1 MSIPF
6 PNSLPA
12 TLANCDSEP
21 IHIPGTIQSHGLL
34 MAFDAA
40 GRLEAWSANAEA
52 MLGVPL
58 GAALSAAELPPIAGD
73 AELQRELQ
81 ACLAAARAGAVSTP
95 VAVAVLLQG
104 REHDALLH
112 AAHGRVILEV
122 ERRTQTSD
130 ELAAFALKAHRS
142 LADLKRARSVE
153 ALLQGAAD
161 QVRAITGFDRV
172 MAYRF
177 RHDASGEVVA
187 EAKIDALEPYVGR
200 RYPASDIP
208 AQARRL
214 YTLSTLRLIADVGS
228 EPVPLLG
235 QAGGTPVDMSYAVL
249 RSVSPIHIEYLRNMG
264 VGASM
269 SVSIVIDGKL
279 WGMLACHHGG
289 PRHVPNS
296 VRMAS
301 DVIAQVLAASLQSI
315 LQQERSEQ
323 LTEAAAVRA
332 RLAQTL
338 LDADDVLSA
347 LRQFEEDLRRGLSAD
362 ALILADQGKLSATTG
377 LPEGF
382 AAEIVASLAA
392 AGDVDI
398 VERTTRAEW
407 PEAMRGRIG
416 KWVGMLA
423 LPFDPASRGWII
435 ALRVEQIETVRW
447 GGRPEKEIVA
457 GPLGPRLT
465 PRGSFEEWRE
475 TVRDTAAPWSET
487 TFRIGRELLAE
498 AQRASAARY
507 ATVDRART
515 QLLAMLG
522 HDLRNPLQTI
532 SMAAS
537 LLQVGG
543 KEDKIGGRLRTAS
556 GRMQRLIADVMDMSR
571 LHTGIGLG
579 MALERTE
586 LGPLV
591 TELVEEMRIG
601 HPGVVYVLDVG
612 QAVVAHA
619 DRDRLA
625 QVVNNLV
632 SNARHHGEAG
642 QPVRIELV
650 QTEAGGAAIRVRN
663 VGAPIPEELA
673 AGMFNP
679 FKRTSLHNPT
689 NRTGLGIGL
698 YIAHQIVT
706 GHGGSIA
713 YAYEAPHVVFTVEL
727 PAAPE

>member
-6 PNSLPA
+6 PHPAA
-12 TLANCDSEP
+12 TLANCDTEP

-34 MAFDAA
+34 LAFDAA

-52 MLGVPL
+52 MLGVALRPGL
-58 GAALSAAELPPIAGD
+58 DAASLPPLAGD
-73 AELQRELQ
+73 AELLQ
-81 ACLAAARAGAVSTP
+81 ELAACRAAAEAGTVAAP
-95 VAVAVLLQG
+95 VAVAVALQG
-104 REHDALLH
+104 SEHDALLH
-112 AAHGRVILEV
+112 AAEGRVIVEV
-122 ERRTQTSD
+122 ERRAQTAD

-142 LADLKRARSVE
+142 LSDLKRARGVE
-153 ALLQGAAD
+153 ALLQSAAD
-161 QVRAITGFDRV
+161 QVRAITGFDRL

-187 EAKIDALEPYVGR
+187 EAKIDALEPYLGT

-214 YTLSTLRLIADVGS
+214 YTLSTLRLIADVAS
-228 EPVPLLG
+228 APVPLLG
-235 QAGGTPVDMSYAVL
+235 AGGGAPVDLSYAVL

-289 PRHVPNS
+289 PRHVPHS
-296 VRMAS
+296 VRMAC
-301 DVIAQVLAASLQSI
+301 DVIAQVLAASLQST
-315 LQQERSEQ
+315 LQRERSEQ
-323 LTEAAAVRA
+323 LGEAAALRV
-332 RLAQTL
+332 RLAQSL

-347 LRQFEEDLRRGLSAD
+347 LHLFEDDLRRGLGAD
-362 ALILADQGKLSATTG
+362 ALVLADQGKLTATAG

-392 AGDVDI
+392 AGHADV
-398 VERTTRAEW
+398 VERSARADW
-407 PEAMRGRIG
+407 PEALRGSIG

-423 LPFDPASRGWII
+423 LPFDPAARGWIV
-435 ALRVEQIETVRW
+435 ALRAEQIETVRW
-447 GGRPEKEIVA
+447 GGRPQKEIVP

-487 TFRIGRELLAE
+487 TVQIGRDLLAE
-498 AQRASAARY
+498 AQRASATRY

-515 QLLAMLG
+515 HLLAMLG

-532 SMAAS
+532 SMAAN
-537 LLQVGG
+537 LLQISGG
-543 KEDKIGGRLRTAS
+543 EDRIGGRLKTAS
-556 GRMQRLIADVMDMSR
+556 GRMQRLITDVMDMSR
-571 LHTGIGLG
+571 LHTGLGLG
-579 MALERTE
+579 MALERTD
-586 LGPLV
+586 LRALV
-591 TELVEEMRIG
+591 VELVEEMKLG
-601 HPGVVYVLDVG
+601 HPGVVYLLDAG
-612 QAVVAHA
+612 AAVHAHA

-632 SNARHHGEAG
+632 SNARHHGEPG
-642 QPVRIELV
+642 QPVRIGLV
-650 QTEAGGAAIRVRN
+650 QTAAGGAAISVRN
-663 VGAPIPEELA
+663 AGAPIPDELA

-698 YIAHQIVT
+698 YIASEIVS
-706 GHGGSIA
+706 GHGGTLA

-727 PAAPE
+727 PPAAT